1 MAYDPAL
8 DPAALKFSDTYL
20 PGPDSDDPYN
30 PRLDT
35 AVDPRDA
42 APGWRVDEEVELDLM
57 ALDLSLFEIDDVEEN
72 PTYWEELIGR
82 NLNESEQ
89 FWLQDIKLIEI
100 QRQNWGK
107 QNTANKG
114 DSSF

>member
-1 MAYDPAL
+1 MAYDPAT
-8 DPAALKFSDTYL
+8 DPAVLKFSDTYL
-20 PGPDSDDPYN
+20 PGPDGDEPYN
-30 PRLDT
+30 PRFDT

-42 APGWRVDEEVELDLM
+42 APGWRTDEEVVLDLA
-57 ALDLSLFEIDDVEEN
+57 ALDLSMFTIDDVEDN
-72 PTYWEELIGR
+72 PAYWEQLIGR
-82 NLNESEQ
+82 GLNDAEQ
-89 FWLQDIKLIEI
+89 FWLQDIKLIEL